1 MATDTV
7 KINDIAS
14 QLTTASRLVVSTD
27 FFWVYMAS
35 GTQVKIP
42 AEFVKAY
49 LVNGIKPTVNSDGN
63 WEIGGTDTGVQ
74 AEGVSPQLN
83 ADELGINVSYDNGKT
98 WQTLALY
105 SQMDIGLDDL
115 IATYKAIV
123 STEQGRVDAETER
136 AEAETERKDSETA
149 RKEAETTRVTEFA
162 ASKEAADDA
171 TAKALSTYSHPPY
184 VDSDGYYYKWN
195 IDTAAYDKTTVNL
208 TGKAFQIK
216 KVFPS
221 VAAMEA
227 TDVDTFDENDFLL
240 INTEDTED
248 EDNAKL
254 YVVAVNSETG
264 KKFYSYLVDMSGFR
278 GFVGKTPQMFIGTVT
293 TLAAGSTASAS
304 VTADGTDTDG
314 NPKYRLN
321 LAIPKG
327 DKVTLADFTD
337 EEIAQLQKPA
347 TDAIALC
354 NTATDKA
361 NTATANAN
369 AATERASAAAENATD
384 KATAAS
390 KLNDTVAA
398 AETSRVAAENARV
411 TAENA
416 RAAAESSRAA
426 AESARDKAETS
437 RASEETARQADEKTR
452 QANETQRQTDTAAAI
467 SNSEAQTEIAKNY
480 NEHPPKIGDN
490 GNWWT
495 WNGTEY
501 ADTGY
506 PARGGTLYPTF
517 YHTGNKLYIR
527 DTTDTVAQYVKR
539 KGNKVAFSIYEFKLA
554 KQ

>member
-35 GTQVKIP
+35 GSQVKIP

-49 LVNGIKPTVNSDGN
+49 LLDGMKPAVNSDGN

-74 AEGVSPQLN
+74 AEGVSPQL
-83 ADELGINVSYDNGKT
+83 AVDELGINVSYDKGKT
-98 WQTLALY
+98 WQTLVLY
-105 SQMDIGLDDL
+105 SQMDIGLEDL
-115 IATYKAIV
+115 IATYKDIIK
-123 STEQGRVDAETER
+123 TEQGRVDAETSR
-136 AEAETERKDSETA
+136 QEAETERASAETS
-149 RKEAETTRVTEFA
+149 RKEAEASRVTEFA

-184 VDSDGYYYKWN
+184 VDSDGYYYRWN

-221 VAAMEA
+221 IAAMEA
-227 TDVDTFDENDFLL
+227 TDVDTFDENDFIL

-254 YVVAVNSETG
+254 YVVAVDAATG

-337 EEIAQLQKPA
+337 EEIAELQKPA
-347 TDAIALC
+347 TDAIADC
-354 NTATDKA
+354 
-361 NTATANAN
+361 N
-369 AATERASAAAENATD
+369 AATTE
-384 KATAAS
+384 S
-390 KLNDTVAA
+390 K
-398 AETSRVAAENARV
+398 E
-411 TAENA
+411 
-416 RAAAESSRAA
+416 
-426 AESARDKAETS
+426 
-437 RASEETARQADEKTR
+437 
-452 QANETQRQTDTAAAI
+452 QTT
-467 SNSEAQTEIAKNY
+467 IAKGY
-480 NEHPPKIGDN
+480 NDHPSKIGDN

-517 YHTGNKLYIR
+517 YHNGNKLYIR
-527 DTTDTVAQYVKR
+527 DTTDTVAQYVK
-539 KGNKVAFSIYEFKLA
+539 KEGNKLTFEVYDFKLA
-554 KQ
+554 NR